1 MSPQTTQLLGA
12 AATLYGLGGAL
23 SVLLQARRM
32 HVRGTSGDVSVRFF
46 AVYVGGFAVWLLYG
60 LGIGDLPVIVVH
72 AVGLLCGT
80 VTLAVAL
87 RLRGPAAVGTPAR
100 SDAGLVGRERGP
112 ANLLRANRNAG
123 AGRWASAPVRSS
135 GRKLRSRARPDFPE
149 APTPEKTY
157 GEQAL
162 RPSAKGALRPMTPTT
177 PRSLLG
183 TRNAAIA
190 KEGAS

>member
-12 AATLYGLGGAL
+12 AATLYGLGGAF

-60 LGIGDLPVIVVH
+60 IGIGDVPVIVVH

-87 RLRGPAAVGTPAR
+87 RLRGPTVVATTSR
-100 SDAGLVGRERGP
+100 SAGGDQAQRRPGQPSPREPERGGWP
-112 ANLLRANRNAG
+112 LGVRAGSVERM
-123 AGRWASAPVRSS
+123 
-135 GRKLRSRARPDFPE
+135 E
-149 APTPEKTY
+149 A
-157 GEQAL
+157 
-162 RPSAKGALRPMTPTT
+162 
-177 PRSLLG
+177 
-183 TRNAAIA
+183 
-190 KEGAS
+190 